1 MKDKILKIFSS
12 SIKIKVTGRNINNF
26 LKRLIN
32 NNINIE
38 KVIPISHKEIDLII
52 NYQDLDKVL
61 KLKTIYNIKIV
72 RYYGKLRIIK
82 RIKKDIFILSS
93 LLISLLLIYTL
104 SNVIFKVEVIHSN
117 KNIIKLVTKELED
130 NGIKKY
136 KFVKN
141 YQEIEKIKNKILEEN
156 KDTLEWLEI
165 IREGTKYTIRVEERI
180 INNKPKDN
188 KIYNIVASKN
198 AVIKNIYAESGEK
211 IRSINTYVKK
221 GDIIISSD
229 ITLPNNE
236 KISKTASGK
245 VQGEVWYNINIEYPY
260 QYHEMK
266 YTGNKKKVL
275 QYFMDDCKEKKIP
288 FVLHG
293 VTHEMEEEF
302 REIFGDIY
310 EIEYDRDISEY
321 IYDREKLATLSG
333 KKLHGKRN
341 HINRFKENHEWSYEP
356 LSDENQLEV
365 LAMLM
370 EWKMQNCD
378 PEDIE
383 KHDEICVSKNCV
395 INYKELGLV
404 GGVLRAEGK
413 IVGFS
418 IGERA
423 SNEDTFIVHIEKA
436 FADIQGA
443 YPMINQQFVIHE
455 MEDFKY
461 VNREDDA
468 GEEGL
473 RKSKLSYRPVFMVDK
488 GVLRLKSEVK
498 N

>member
-12 SIKIKVTGRNINNF
+12 NIKIKVTGRNINNF

-38 KVIPISHKEIDLII
+38 KVIPISNKEIDLII

-61 KLKTIYNIKIV
+61 KLKTIYSIKIV

-260 QYHEMK
+260 QYHEIK

-275 QYFMDDCKEKKIP
+275 VLNLLNKRISFFDFHKYKTFNRNIKYIFNNNINPISLIYEDEYETNIINEVYDYNTAREKATTKAKEKILEKYPNIKDITNIKIINEEDKKNKISLNL
-288 FVLHG
+288 FVTCL
-293 VTHEMEEEF
+293 
-302 REIFGDIY
+302 
-310 EIEYDRDISEY
+310 
-321 IYDREKLATLSG
+321 
-333 KKLHGKRN
+333 
-341 HINRFKENHEWSYEP
+341 
-356 LSDENQLEV
+356 
-365 LAMLM
+365 
-370 EWKMQNCD
+370 
-378 PEDIE
+378 EDITEYQEVDNNKE
-383 KHDEICVSKNCV
+383 K
-395 INYKELGLV
+395 
-404 GGVLRAEGK
+404 
-413 IVGFS
+413 
-418 IGERA
+418 
-423 SNEDTFIVHIEKA
+423 T
-436 FADIQGA
+436 
-443 YPMINQQFVIHE
+443 
-455 MEDFKY
+455 
-461 VNREDDA
+461 
-468 GEEGL
+468 
-473 RKSKLSYRPVFMVDK
+473 
-488 GVLRLKSEVK
+488 
-498 N
+498 

>member
-104 SNVIFKVEVIHSN
+104 SNIIFKVEVIHSN

-260 QYHEMK
+260 QYHEIK

-275 QYFMDDCKEKKIP
+275 VLNLLNKRISFFETNIINEVYDYNTAREKAITKAKEKILEKYPNIKDITNIKIIKEEDKKNKISLNL
-288 FVLHG
+288 FVTCL
-293 VTHEMEEEF
+293 
-302 REIFGDIY
+302 
-310 EIEYDRDISEY
+310 
-321 IYDREKLATLSG
+321 
-333 KKLHGKRN
+333 
-341 HINRFKENHEWSYEP
+341 
-356 LSDENQLEV
+356 
-365 LAMLM
+365 
-370 EWKMQNCD
+370 
-378 PEDIE
+378 EDITE
-383 KHDEICVSKNCV
+383 YQEVN
-395 INYKELGLV
+395 NNKET
-404 GGVLRAEGK
+404 
-413 IVGFS
+413 S
-418 IGERA
+418 
-423 SNEDTFIVHIEKA
+423 
-436 FADIQGA
+436 
-443 YPMINQQFVIHE
+443 
-455 MEDFKY
+455 
-461 VNREDDA
+461 
-468 GEEGL
+468 
-473 RKSKLSYRPVFMVDK
+473 
-488 GVLRLKSEVK
+488 
-498 N
+498 

>member
-117 KNIIKLVTKELED
+117 KNIIKLVTKKLED

-260 QYHEMK
+260 QYHEIK

-275 QYFMDDCKEKKIP
+275 VLNLLNKRISFFDFHKYKTFNRNIKYIFNNNITPISLIYEDEYETNIINEVYDYNTAREKAITKAKEKILEKYPNIKDITNIKIIKEEDKKNKISLNL
-288 FVLHG
+288 FVTCL
-293 VTHEMEEEF
+293 
-302 REIFGDIY
+302 
-310 EIEYDRDISEY
+310 
-321 IYDREKLATLSG
+321 
-333 KKLHGKRN
+333 
-341 HINRFKENHEWSYEP
+341 
-356 LSDENQLEV
+356 
-365 LAMLM
+365 
-370 EWKMQNCD
+370 
-378 PEDIE
+378 EDITE
-383 KHDEICVSKNCV
+383 YQEVN
-395 INYKELGLV
+395 NNKET
-404 GGVLRAEGK
+404 
-413 IVGFS
+413 S
-418 IGERA
+418 
-423 SNEDTFIVHIEKA
+423 
-436 FADIQGA
+436 
-443 YPMINQQFVIHE
+443 
-455 MEDFKY
+455 
-461 VNREDDA
+461 
-468 GEEGL
+468 
-473 RKSKLSYRPVFMVDK
+473 
-488 GVLRLKSEVK
+488 
-498 N
+498 

>member
-1 MKDKILKIFSS
+1 MKDKILKIFFS

-211 IRSINTYVKK
+211 VRSINTYVKK

-260 QYHEMK
+260 QYHEIK

-275 QYFMDDCKEKKIP
+275 
-288 FVLHG
+288 VLNLLNKRISFFDFHKYK
-293 VTHEMEEEF
+293 TF
-302 REIFGDIY
+302 NRNIKYIFNNNITPISLIY
-310 EIEYDRDISEY
+310 EDEYETNIINEV
-321 IYDREKLATLSG
+321 YDYNTAREKAITKAKDKMLEKYPNIKDITNIKIIKEED
-333 KKLHGKRN
+333 KKNKISLN
-341 HINRFKENHEWSYEP
+341 LFVTC
-356 LSDENQLEV
+356 L
-365 LAMLM
+365 
-370 EWKMQNCD
+370 
-378 PEDIE
+378 EDITE
-383 KHDEICVSKNCV
+383 YQEVDN
-395 INYKELGLV
+395 NKET
-404 GGVLRAEGK
+404 
-413 IVGFS
+413 S
-418 IGERA
+418 
-423 SNEDTFIVHIEKA
+423 
-436 FADIQGA
+436 
-443 YPMINQQFVIHE
+443 
-455 MEDFKY
+455 
-461 VNREDDA
+461 
-468 GEEGL
+468 
-473 RKSKLSYRPVFMVDK
+473 
-488 GVLRLKSEVK
+488 
-498 N
+498 

>member
-26 LKRLIN
+26 LKRLIT

-260 QYHEMK
+260 QYHEIK

-275 QYFMDDCKEKKIP
+275 VLNLLNKRISFFDFHKYKTFNRNIKYIFNNNITPISLIYEDEYETNIINEVYDYNTAREKAITKAKEKILEKYPNIKDITNIKIINEEDKKNKISLNL
-288 FVLHG
+288 FVTCL
-293 VTHEMEEEF
+293 E
-302 REIFGDIY
+302 DIT
-310 EIEYDRDISEY
+310 EYQEVD
-321 IYDREKLATLSG
+321 
-333 KKLHGKRN
+333 N
-341 HINRFKENHEWSYEP
+341 NKEN
-356 LSDENQLEV
+356 
-365 LAMLM
+365 
-370 EWKMQNCD
+370 
-378 PEDIE
+378 
-383 KHDEICVSKNCV
+383 
-395 INYKELGLV
+395 
-404 GGVLRAEGK
+404 
-413 IVGFS
+413 
-418 IGERA
+418 
-423 SNEDTFIVHIEKA
+423 T
-436 FADIQGA
+436 
-443 YPMINQQFVIHE
+443 
-455 MEDFKY
+455 
-461 VNREDDA
+461 
-468 GEEGL
+468 
-473 RKSKLSYRPVFMVDK
+473 
-488 GVLRLKSEVK
+488 
-498 N
+498 

>member
-236 KISKTASGK
+236 KKSKTASGK

-260 QYHEMK
+260 QYHEIK

-275 QYFMDDCKEKKIP
+275 VLNLLNKRISFFDFHKYKTFNRNIKYIFNNNITPISLIYEDEYETNIINEVYDYNTAREKAITKAKEKILEKYPNIKDITNIKIINEEDKKNKISLNL
-288 FVLHG
+288 FVTCL
-293 VTHEMEEEF
+293 E
-302 REIFGDIY
+302 DIT
-310 EIEYDRDISEY
+310 EYQEVD
-321 IYDREKLATLSG
+321 
-333 KKLHGKRN
+333 N
-341 HINRFKENHEWSYEP
+341 NKEN
-356 LSDENQLEV
+356 
-365 LAMLM
+365 
-370 EWKMQNCD
+370 
-378 PEDIE
+378 
-383 KHDEICVSKNCV
+383 
-395 INYKELGLV
+395 
-404 GGVLRAEGK
+404 
-413 IVGFS
+413 
-418 IGERA
+418 
-423 SNEDTFIVHIEKA
+423 T
-436 FADIQGA
+436 
-443 YPMINQQFVIHE
+443 
-455 MEDFKY
+455 
-461 VNREDDA
+461 
-468 GEEGL
+468 
-473 RKSKLSYRPVFMVDK
+473 
-488 GVLRLKSEVK
+488 
-498 N
+498 

>member
-130 NGIKKY
+130 NSIKKY

-260 QYHEMK
+260 QYHEIK

-275 QYFMDDCKEKKIP
+275 VLNLLNKRISFFDFHKYKTFNRNIKYIFNNNITPISLIYEDEYETNIINEVYDYNTAREKAITKAKEKILEKYPNIKDITDIKIIKEEDKKNKISLNL
-288 FVLHG
+288 FVTCL
-293 VTHEMEEEF
+293 
-302 REIFGDIY
+302 
-310 EIEYDRDISEY
+310 
-321 IYDREKLATLSG
+321 
-333 KKLHGKRN
+333 
-341 HINRFKENHEWSYEP
+341 
-356 LSDENQLEV
+356 
-365 LAMLM
+365 
-370 EWKMQNCD
+370 
-378 PEDIE
+378 EDITE
-383 KHDEICVSKNCV
+383 YQEIDN
-395 INYKELGLV
+395 NKET
-404 GGVLRAEGK
+404 
-413 IVGFS
+413 S
-418 IGERA
+418 
-423 SNEDTFIVHIEKA
+423 
-436 FADIQGA
+436 
-443 YPMINQQFVIHE
+443 
-455 MEDFKY
+455 
-461 VNREDDA
+461 
-468 GEEGL
+468 
-473 RKSKLSYRPVFMVDK
+473 
-488 GVLRLKSEVK
+488 
-498 N
+498 

>member
-52 NYQDLDKVL
+52 NYQDLDKV
-61 KLKTIYNIKIV
+61 LKTIYNIKIV

-260 QYHEMK
+260 QYHEIK

-275 QYFMDDCKEKKIP
+275 VLNLLNKRISFFDFHKYKTFNRNIKYIFNNNITPISLIYEDEYETNIINEVYDYNTAREKATTKAKEKILEKYPNIKDITNIKIIKEEDKKNKISLNL
-288 FVLHG
+288 FVTCL
-293 VTHEMEEEF
+293 
-302 REIFGDIY
+302 
-310 EIEYDRDISEY
+310 
-321 IYDREKLATLSG
+321 
-333 KKLHGKRN
+333 
-341 HINRFKENHEWSYEP
+341 
-356 LSDENQLEV
+356 
-365 LAMLM
+365 
-370 EWKMQNCD
+370 
-378 PEDIE
+378 EDITE
-383 KHDEICVSKNCV
+383 YQEVDN
-395 INYKELGLV
+395 NKET
-404 GGVLRAEGK
+404 
-413 IVGFS
+413 S
-418 IGERA
+418 
-423 SNEDTFIVHIEKA
+423 
-436 FADIQGA
+436 
-443 YPMINQQFVIHE
+443 
-455 MEDFKY
+455 
-461 VNREDDA
+461 
-468 GEEGL
+468 
-473 RKSKLSYRPVFMVDK
+473 
-488 GVLRLKSEVK
+488 
-498 N
+498 

>member
-61 KLKTIYNIKIV
+61 KLKTIYNIKII

-104 SNVIFKVEVIHSN
+104 SNIIFKIEVIHSN
-117 KNIIKLVTKELED
+117 NNIIKLVTKELED

-260 QYHEMK
+260 QYHEIK

-275 QYFMDDCKEKKIP
+275 
-288 FVLHG
+288 VLNLLNKRISFFDFHKYK
-293 VTHEMEEEF
+293 TF
-302 REIFGDIY
+302 NRNIKYIFNNNITPISLIY
-310 EIEYDRDISEY
+310 EDEYETNIINEV
-321 IYDREKLATLSG
+321 YDYNTAREKAITKAKDKILEKYPNIKDITNIKIIKEED
-333 KKLHGKRN
+333 KKNKISLN
-341 HINRFKENHEWSYEP
+341 LFVTC
-356 LSDENQLEV
+356 L
-365 LAMLM
+365 
-370 EWKMQNCD
+370 
-378 PEDIE
+378 EDITE
-383 KHDEICVSKNCV
+383 YQEIDN
-395 INYKELGLV
+395 NKET
-404 GGVLRAEGK
+404 
-413 IVGFS
+413 S
-418 IGERA
+418 
-423 SNEDTFIVHIEKA
+423 
-436 FADIQGA
+436 
-443 YPMINQQFVIHE
+443 
-455 MEDFKY
+455 
-461 VNREDDA
+461 
-468 GEEGL
+468 
-473 RKSKLSYRPVFMVDK
+473 
-488 GVLRLKSEVK
+488 
-498 N
+498 

>member
-61 KLKTIYNIKIV
+61 KLKTIYNIKII

-104 SNVIFKVEVIHSN
+104 SNIIFKIEVIHSN
-117 KNIIKLVTKELED
+117 NNIIKLVTKELED

-260 QYHEMK
+260 QYHEIK

-275 QYFMDDCKEKKIP
+275 VLNLLNKRISFFDFHKYKTFNRNIKYIFNNNITPISLIYEDEYETNIINEVYDYNTAREKATTKAKEKILEKYPNIKDITNIKIINEEDKKNKISLNL
-288 FVLHG
+288 FVTCL
-293 VTHEMEEEF
+293 
-302 REIFGDIY
+302 
-310 EIEYDRDISEY
+310 
-321 IYDREKLATLSG
+321 
-333 KKLHGKRN
+333 
-341 HINRFKENHEWSYEP
+341 
-356 LSDENQLEV
+356 
-365 LAMLM
+365 
-370 EWKMQNCD
+370 
-378 PEDIE
+378 EDITE
-383 KHDEICVSKNCV
+383 YQEVDN
-395 INYKELGLV
+395 NKET
-404 GGVLRAEGK
+404 
-413 IVGFS
+413 S
-418 IGERA
+418 
-423 SNEDTFIVHIEKA
+423 
-436 FADIQGA
+436 
-443 YPMINQQFVIHE
+443 
-455 MEDFKY
+455 
-461 VNREDDA
+461 
-468 GEEGL
+468 
-473 RKSKLSYRPVFMVDK
+473 
-488 GVLRLKSEVK
+488 
-498 N
+498 

>member
-61 KLKTIYNIKIV
+61 KLKTIYNIKII

-104 SNVIFKVEVIHSN
+104 SNIIFKIEVIHSN
-117 KNIIKLVTKELED
+117 NNIIKLVTKELED

-260 QYHEMK
+260 QYHEIK

-275 QYFMDDCKEKKIP
+275 VLNLLNKRISFFDFHKYKTFNRNIKYIFNNNITPISLIYEDEYETNIINEVYDYNTAREKAITKAKEKILEKYPNIKDITNIKIIKEEDKKNKISLNL
-288 FVLHG
+288 FVTCL
-293 VTHEMEEEF
+293 
-302 REIFGDIY
+302 
-310 EIEYDRDISEY
+310 
-321 IYDREKLATLSG
+321 
-333 KKLHGKRN
+333 
-341 HINRFKENHEWSYEP
+341 
-356 LSDENQLEV
+356 
-365 LAMLM
+365 
-370 EWKMQNCD
+370 
-378 PEDIE
+378 EDITE
-383 KHDEICVSKNCV
+383 YQEIDN
-395 INYKELGLV
+395 NKET
-404 GGVLRAEGK
+404 
-413 IVGFS
+413 S
-418 IGERA
+418 
-423 SNEDTFIVHIEKA
+423 
-436 FADIQGA
+436 
-443 YPMINQQFVIHE
+443 
-455 MEDFKY
+455 
-461 VNREDDA
+461 
-468 GEEGL
+468 
-473 RKSKLSYRPVFMVDK
+473 
-488 GVLRLKSEVK
+488 
-498 N
+498 

>member
-38 KVIPISHKEIDLII
+38 KVIPISYKEIDLII

-260 QYHEMK
+260 QYHEIK

-275 QYFMDDCKEKKIP
+275 VLNLLNKRISFFDFHKYKTFNRNIKYIFNNNITPISLIYEDEYETNIINEVYDYNTAREKATTKAKEKILEKYPNIKDITNIKIINEEDKKNKISLNL
-288 FVLHG
+288 FVTCL
-293 VTHEMEEEF
+293 
-302 REIFGDIY
+302 
-310 EIEYDRDISEY
+310 
-321 IYDREKLATLSG
+321 
-333 KKLHGKRN
+333 
-341 HINRFKENHEWSYEP
+341 
-356 LSDENQLEV
+356 
-365 LAMLM
+365 
-370 EWKMQNCD
+370 
-378 PEDIE
+378 EDITEYQEVDNNKE
-383 KHDEICVSKNCV
+383 K
-395 INYKELGLV
+395 
-404 GGVLRAEGK
+404 
-413 IVGFS
+413 
-418 IGERA
+418 
-423 SNEDTFIVHIEKA
+423 T
-436 FADIQGA
+436 
-443 YPMINQQFVIHE
+443 
-455 MEDFKY
+455 
-461 VNREDDA
+461 
-468 GEEGL
+468 
-473 RKSKLSYRPVFMVDK
+473 
-488 GVLRLKSEVK
+488 
-498 N
+498 

>member
-104 SNVIFKVEVIHSN
+104 SNIIFKVEVIHSN

-141 YQEIEKIKNKILEEN
+141 YQEIEKIKKKILEEN

-260 QYHEMK
+260 QYHEIK

-275 QYFMDDCKEKKIP
+275 
-288 FVLHG
+288 VLNLLNKRISFFDFHKYK
-293 VTHEMEEEF
+293 TF
-302 REIFGDIY
+302 NRNIKYIFNNNITPISLIY
-310 EIEYDRDISEY
+310 EDEYETNIINEV
-321 IYDREKLATLSG
+321 YDYNTAREKAITKAKDKILEKYPNIKDITNIKIIKEED
-333 KKLHGKRN
+333 KKNKISLN
-341 HINRFKENHEWSYEP
+341 LFVTC
-356 LSDENQLEV
+356 L
-365 LAMLM
+365 
-370 EWKMQNCD
+370 
-378 PEDIE
+378 EDITE
-383 KHDEICVSKNCV
+383 YQEVN
-395 INYKELGLV
+395 N
-404 GGVLRAEGK
+404 
-413 IVGFS
+413 
-418 IGERA
+418 
-423 SNEDTFIVHIEKA
+423 NIET
-436 FADIQGA
+436 
-443 YPMINQQFVIHE
+443 P
-455 MEDFKY
+455 
-461 VNREDDA
+461 
-468 GEEGL
+468 
-473 RKSKLSYRPVFMVDK
+473 
-488 GVLRLKSEVK
+488 
-498 N
+498 

>member
-104 SNVIFKVEVIHSN
+104 SNIIFKIEVIHSN
-117 KNIIKLVTKELED
+117 NNIIKLVTKELED

-275 QYFMDDCKEKKIP
+275 VLNLLNKRISFFDFHKYKTFNRNIKYIFNNNITPISLIYEDEYETNIINEVYDYNTAREKAITKAKEKILEKYPNIKDITNIKIIKEEDKKNKISLNL
-288 FVLHG
+288 FVTCL
-293 VTHEMEEEF
+293 
-302 REIFGDIY
+302 
-310 EIEYDRDISEY
+310 
-321 IYDREKLATLSG
+321 
-333 KKLHGKRN
+333 
-341 HINRFKENHEWSYEP
+341 
-356 LSDENQLEV
+356 
-365 LAMLM
+365 
-370 EWKMQNCD
+370 
-378 PEDIE
+378 EDITE
-383 KHDEICVSKNCV
+383 YQEVN
-395 INYKELGLV
+395 NNKET
-404 GGVLRAEGK
+404 
-413 IVGFS
+413 S
-418 IGERA
+418 
-423 SNEDTFIVHIEKA
+423 
-436 FADIQGA
+436 
-443 YPMINQQFVIHE
+443 
-455 MEDFKY
+455 
-461 VNREDDA
+461 
-468 GEEGL
+468 
-473 RKSKLSYRPVFMVDK
+473 
-488 GVLRLKSEVK
+488 
-498 N
+498 

>member
-104 SNVIFKVEVIHSN
+104 SNIIFKIEVIHSN
-117 KNIIKLVTKELED
+117 NNIIKLVTKELED

-141 YQEIEKIKNKILEEN
+141 YQEIEKIKKKILEEN

-211 IRSINTYVKK
+211 VRSINTYVKK

-236 KISKTASGK
+236 KIPKTASGK

-260 QYHEMK
+260 QYHEIK

-275 QYFMDDCKEKKIP
+275 
-288 FVLHG
+288 VLNLLNTRISFFDFHKYK
-293 VTHEMEEEF
+293 TF
-302 REIFGDIY
+302 NRNIKYIFNNNITPISLIY
-310 EIEYDRDISEY
+310 EDEYETNIINEV
-321 IYDREKLATLSG
+321 YDYNTAREKAITKAKDKMLEKYPNIKDITNIKIIKEED
-333 KKLHGKRN
+333 KKNKISLN
-341 HINRFKENHEWSYEP
+341 LFVTC
-356 LSDENQLEV
+356 L
-365 LAMLM
+365 
-370 EWKMQNCD
+370 
-378 PEDIE
+378 EDITE
-383 KHDEICVSKNCV
+383 YQEVDN
-395 INYKELGLV
+395 NKET
-404 GGVLRAEGK
+404 
-413 IVGFS
+413 S
-418 IGERA
+418 
-423 SNEDTFIVHIEKA
+423 
-436 FADIQGA
+436 
-443 YPMINQQFVIHE
+443 
-455 MEDFKY
+455 
-461 VNREDDA
+461 
-468 GEEGL
+468 
-473 RKSKLSYRPVFMVDK
+473 
-488 GVLRLKSEVK
+488 
-498 N
+498 

>member
-260 QYHEMK
+260 QYHEIK

-275 QYFMDDCKEKKIP
+275 VLNLLNKRISFFDFHKYKTFNRNIKYIFNNNITPISLIYEDEYETNIINEVYDYNTAREKAITKAKEKILEKYPNIKDITNIKIINEEDKKNKISLNL
-288 FVLHG
+288 FVTCL
-293 VTHEMEEEF
+293 
-302 REIFGDIY
+302 
-310 EIEYDRDISEY
+310 
-321 IYDREKLATLSG
+321 
-333 KKLHGKRN
+333 
-341 HINRFKENHEWSYEP
+341 
-356 LSDENQLEV
+356 
-365 LAMLM
+365 
-370 EWKMQNCD
+370 
-378 PEDIE
+378 EDITEYQEVDNNKE
-383 KHDEICVSKNCV
+383 K
-395 INYKELGLV
+395 
-404 GGVLRAEGK
+404 
-413 IVGFS
+413 
-418 IGERA
+418 
-423 SNEDTFIVHIEKA
+423 T
-436 FADIQGA
+436 
-443 YPMINQQFVIHE
+443 
-455 MEDFKY
+455 
-461 VNREDDA
+461 
-468 GEEGL
+468 
-473 RKSKLSYRPVFMVDK
+473 
-488 GVLRLKSEVK
+488 
-498 N
+498 

>member
-104 SNVIFKVEVIHSN
+104 SNIIFKIEVIHSN
-117 KNIIKLVTKELED
+117 NNIIKLVTKELED

-260 QYHEMK
+260 QYHEIK

-275 QYFMDDCKEKKIP
+275 VLNLLNKRISFFDFHKYKTFNRNIKYIFNNNITPISLIYEDEYETNIINEVYDYNTAREKAITKAKEKILEKYPNIKDITNIKIIKEEDKKNKIS
-288 FVLHG
+288 LNLL
-293 VTHEMEEEF
+293 VTC
-302 REIFGDIY
+302 
-310 EIEYDRDISEY
+310 
-321 IYDREKLATLSG
+321 L
-333 KKLHGKRN
+333 
-341 HINRFKENHEWSYEP
+341 
-356 LSDENQLEV
+356 
-365 LAMLM
+365 
-370 EWKMQNCD
+370 
-378 PEDIE
+378 EDITE
-383 KHDEICVSKNCV
+383 YQEVDN
-395 INYKELGLV
+395 NKET
-404 GGVLRAEGK
+404 
-413 IVGFS
+413 S
-418 IGERA
+418 
-423 SNEDTFIVHIEKA
+423 
-436 FADIQGA
+436 
-443 YPMINQQFVIHE
+443 
-455 MEDFKY
+455 
-461 VNREDDA
+461 
-468 GEEGL
+468 
-473 RKSKLSYRPVFMVDK
+473 
-488 GVLRLKSEVK
+488 
-498 N
+498 

>member
-104 SNVIFKVEVIHSN
+104 SNIIFKVEVIHSN

-275 QYFMDDCKEKKIP
+275 VLNLLNKRISFFDFHKYKTFNRNIKYIFNNNITPISLIYEDEYETNIINEVYDYNTAREKAITKAKEKILEKYPNIKDITNIKIIKEEDKKNKISLNL
-288 FVLHG
+288 FVTCL
-293 VTHEMEEEF
+293 
-302 REIFGDIY
+302 
-310 EIEYDRDISEY
+310 
-321 IYDREKLATLSG
+321 
-333 KKLHGKRN
+333 
-341 HINRFKENHEWSYEP
+341 
-356 LSDENQLEV
+356 
-365 LAMLM
+365 
-370 EWKMQNCD
+370 
-378 PEDIE
+378 EDITE
-383 KHDEICVSKNCV
+383 YQEVDN
-395 INYKELGLV
+395 NKET
-404 GGVLRAEGK
+404 
-413 IVGFS
+413 S
-418 IGERA
+418 
-423 SNEDTFIVHIEKA
+423 
-436 FADIQGA
+436 
-443 YPMINQQFVIHE
+443 
-455 MEDFKY
+455 
-461 VNREDDA
+461 
-468 GEEGL
+468 
-473 RKSKLSYRPVFMVDK
+473 
-488 GVLRLKSEVK
+488 
-498 N
+498 

>member
-136 KFVKN
+136 KFAKS
-141 YQEIEKIKNKILEEN
+141 YQDVEKIKKKILEDN

-165 IREGTKYTIRVEERI
+165 IREGTKYTVRVEERI

-211 IRSINTYVKK
+211 VRSTNTYVKK
-221 GDIIISSD
+221 GDIVISSD

-245 VQGEVWYNINIEYPY
+245 VSGEVWYSINIEYPY
-260 QYHEMK
+260 QYHEEK

-275 QYFMDDCKEKKIP
+275 VLNLLNKRISFFDFHKYKTFNRNIKYIFNNNVTPISLTYEDEYETNIINEVYDFDTAKEKGIAKAK
-288 FVLHG
+288 
-293 VTHEMEEEF
+293 
-302 REIFGDIY
+302 
-310 EIEYDRDISEY
+310 
-321 IYDREKLATLSG
+321 EKLLEKYPNIEEVSDV
-333 KKLHGKRN
+333 KI
-341 HINRFKENHEWSYEP
+341 INEEDKETKISLN
-356 LSDENQLEV
+356 LFVTCL
-365 LAMLM
+365 
-370 EWKMQNCD
+370 
-378 PEDIE
+378 EDITE
-383 KHDEICVSKNCV
+383 YQE
-395 INYKELGLV
+395 
-404 GGVLRAEGK
+404 
-413 IVGFS
+413 
-418 IGERA
+418 
-423 SNEDTFIVHIEKA
+423 
-436 FADIQGA
+436 
-443 YPMINQQFVIHE
+443 
-455 MEDFKY
+455 
-461 VNREDDA
+461 
-468 GEEGL
+468 
-473 RKSKLSYRPVFMVDK
+473 VD
-488 GVLRLKSEVK
+488 
-498 N
+498 NNI

>member
-12 SIKIKVTGRNINNF
+12 STKIKVTGRNINNF

-61 KLKTIYNIKIV
+61 KLKTIYNIKII

-104 SNVIFKVEVIHSN
+104 SNIIFKVEVIHSN

-260 QYHEMK
+260 QYHEIK

-275 QYFMDDCKEKKIP
+275 
-288 FVLHG
+288 VLNLLNKRISFFDFHKYK
-293 VTHEMEEEF
+293 TF
-302 REIFGDIY
+302 NRNIKYIFNNNITPISLIY
-310 EIEYDRDISEY
+310 EDEYETNIINEV
-321 IYDREKLATLSG
+321 YDYNTAREKAITKAKDKILEKYPNIKDITNIKIIKEED
-333 KKLHGKRN
+333 KKNKISLN
-341 HINRFKENHEWSYEP
+341 LFVTC
-356 LSDENQLEV
+356 L
-365 LAMLM
+365 
-370 EWKMQNCD
+370 
-378 PEDIE
+378 EDITE
-383 KHDEICVSKNCV
+383 YQEVDN
-395 INYKELGLV
+395 NKET
-404 GGVLRAEGK
+404 
-413 IVGFS
+413 S
-418 IGERA
+418 
-423 SNEDTFIVHIEKA
+423 
-436 FADIQGA
+436 
-443 YPMINQQFVIHE
+443 
-455 MEDFKY
+455 
-461 VNREDDA
+461 
-468 GEEGL
+468 
-473 RKSKLSYRPVFMVDK
+473 
-488 GVLRLKSEVK
+488 
-498 N
+498 

>member
-38 KVIPISHKEIDLII
+38 KVMPISHKEIDLII

-93 LLISLLLIYTL
+93 LLISLLLIHTL

-260 QYHEMK
+260 QYHEIK

-275 QYFMDDCKEKKIP
+275 VLNLLNKRISLFDFHKYKTFNRNIKYIFNNNITPISLIYEDEYETNIINEVYDYNTAREKAITKAKEKILEKYPNIKDITNIKIIKEEDKKNKISLNL
-288 FVLHG
+288 FVTCL
-293 VTHEMEEEF
+293 E
-302 REIFGDIY
+302 DIT
-310 EIEYDRDISEY
+310 EYQEVD
-321 IYDREKLATLSG
+321 
-333 KKLHGKRN
+333 N
-341 HINRFKENHEWSYEP
+341 NKEN
-356 LSDENQLEV
+356 
-365 LAMLM
+365 
-370 EWKMQNCD
+370 
-378 PEDIE
+378 
-383 KHDEICVSKNCV
+383 
-395 INYKELGLV
+395 
-404 GGVLRAEGK
+404 
-413 IVGFS
+413 
-418 IGERA
+418 
-423 SNEDTFIVHIEKA
+423 T
-436 FADIQGA
+436 
-443 YPMINQQFVIHE
+443 
-455 MEDFKY
+455 
-461 VNREDDA
+461 
-468 GEEGL
+468 
-473 RKSKLSYRPVFMVDK
+473 
-488 GVLRLKSEVK
+488 
-498 N
+498 

>member
-141 YQEIEKIKNKILEEN
+141 YQEIEQIKNKILEEN

-260 QYHEMK
+260 QYHEIK

-275 QYFMDDCKEKKIP
+275 VLNLLNKRISFFDFHKYKTFNRNIKYIFNNNITPISLIYEDEYETNIINEVYDYNTAREKAIAKAKEKLLEKYPNIEEVTDIKIITEEDKETKISLNL
-288 FVLHG
+288 FVTCL
-293 VTHEMEEEF
+293 
-302 REIFGDIY
+302 
-310 EIEYDRDISEY
+310 
-321 IYDREKLATLSG
+321 
-333 KKLHGKRN
+333 
-341 HINRFKENHEWSYEP
+341 
-356 LSDENQLEV
+356 
-365 LAMLM
+365 
-370 EWKMQNCD
+370 
-378 PEDIE
+378 EDITE
-383 KHDEICVSKNCV
+383 YQEVN
-395 INYKELGLV
+395 N
-404 GGVLRAEGK
+404 
-413 IVGFS
+413 
-418 IGERA
+418 
-423 SNEDTFIVHIEKA
+423 NIET
-436 FADIQGA
+436 
-443 YPMINQQFVIHE
+443 P
-455 MEDFKY
+455 
-461 VNREDDA
+461 
-468 GEEGL
+468 
-473 RKSKLSYRPVFMVDK
+473 
-488 GVLRLKSEVK
+488 
-498 N
+498 

>member
-236 KISKTASGK
+236 KISKTANGK

-260 QYHEMK
+260 QYHEIK

-275 QYFMDDCKEKKIP
+275 VLNLLNKRISFFDFHKYKTFNRNIKYIFNNNITPISLIYEDEYETNIINEVYDYNTAREKATTKAKEKILEKYPNIKDITNIKIINEEDKKNKISLNL
-288 FVLHG
+288 FVTCLEDI
-293 VTHEMEEEF
+293 TEYQ
-302 REIFGDIY
+302 EID
-310 EIEYDRDISEY
+310 
-321 IYDREKLATLSG
+321 
-333 KKLHGKRN
+333 N
-341 HINRFKENHEWSYEP
+341 NKENS
-356 LSDENQLEV
+356 LN
-365 LAMLM
+365 
-370 EWKMQNCD
+370 
-378 PEDIE
+378 
-383 KHDEICVSKNCV
+383 
-395 INYKELGLV
+395 
-404 GGVLRAEGK
+404 
-413 IVGFS
+413 
-418 IGERA
+418 
-423 SNEDTFIVHIEKA
+423 
-436 FADIQGA
+436 
-443 YPMINQQFVIHE
+443 
-455 MEDFKY
+455 
-461 VNREDDA
+461 
-468 GEEGL
+468 
-473 RKSKLSYRPVFMVDK
+473 
-488 GVLRLKSEVK
+488 
-498 N
+498 

>member
-141 YQEIEKIKNKILEEN
+141 YQEIEKIKKKILEEN

-211 IRSINTYVKK
+211 VRSINTYVKK

-236 KISKTASGK
+236 KIPKTASGK

-260 QYHEMK
+260 QYHEIK

-275 QYFMDDCKEKKIP
+275 
-288 FVLHG
+288 VLNLLNKRISFFDFHKYK
-293 VTHEMEEEF
+293 TF
-302 REIFGDIY
+302 NRNIKYIFNNNITPISLIY
-310 EIEYDRDISEY
+310 EDEYETNIINEV
-321 IYDREKLATLSG
+321 YDYNTAREKAITKAKDKMLEKYPNIKDITNIKIIKEED
-333 KKLHGKRN
+333 KKNKISLN
-341 HINRFKENHEWSYEP
+341 LFVTC
-356 LSDENQLEV
+356 L
-365 LAMLM
+365 
-370 EWKMQNCD
+370 
-378 PEDIE
+378 EDITE
-383 KHDEICVSKNCV
+383 YQEVDN
-395 INYKELGLV
+395 NKET
-404 GGVLRAEGK
+404 
-413 IVGFS
+413 S
-418 IGERA
+418 
-423 SNEDTFIVHIEKA
+423 
-436 FADIQGA
+436 
-443 YPMINQQFVIHE
+443 
-455 MEDFKY
+455 
-461 VNREDDA
+461 
-468 GEEGL
+468 
-473 RKSKLSYRPVFMVDK
+473 
-488 GVLRLKSEVK
+488 
-498 N
+498 

>member
-104 SNVIFKVEVIHSN
+104 SNIIFKIEVIHSN
-117 KNIIKLVTKELED
+117 NNIIKLVTKELED

-260 QYHEMK
+260 QYHEIK

-275 QYFMDDCKEKKIP
+275 VLNLLNKRISFFDFHKYKTFNRNIKYIFNNNITPISLIYEDEYETNIINEVYDYNTAREKAITKAKEKILEKYPNIKDITDIKIIKEEDKKNKISLNL
-288 FVLHG
+288 FVTCL
-293 VTHEMEEEF
+293 E
-302 REIFGDIY
+302 DIT
-310 EIEYDRDISEY
+310 EYQEVD
-321 IYDREKLATLSG
+321 
-333 KKLHGKRN
+333 N
-341 HINRFKENHEWSYEP
+341 NKEN
-356 LSDENQLEV
+356 
-365 LAMLM
+365 
-370 EWKMQNCD
+370 
-378 PEDIE
+378 
-383 KHDEICVSKNCV
+383 
-395 INYKELGLV
+395 
-404 GGVLRAEGK
+404 
-413 IVGFS
+413 
-418 IGERA
+418 
-423 SNEDTFIVHIEKA
+423 T
-436 FADIQGA
+436 
-443 YPMINQQFVIHE
+443 
-455 MEDFKY
+455 
-461 VNREDDA
+461 
-468 GEEGL
+468 
-473 RKSKLSYRPVFMVDK
+473 
-488 GVLRLKSEVK
+488 
-498 N
+498 

>member
-61 KLKTIYNIKIV
+61 KLKTIYNIKII

-104 SNVIFKVEVIHSN
+104 SNIIFKVEVIHSN

-260 QYHEMK
+260 QYHEIK

-275 QYFMDDCKEKKIP
+275 VLNLLNKRISFFDFHKYKTFNRNIKYIFNNNITPISLIYEDEYETNIINEVYDYNTAREKAITKAKEKILEKYPNIKDITDIKIIKEEDKKNKISLNL
-288 FVLHG
+288 FVTCL
-293 VTHEMEEEF
+293 
-302 REIFGDIY
+302 
-310 EIEYDRDISEY
+310 
-321 IYDREKLATLSG
+321 
-333 KKLHGKRN
+333 
-341 HINRFKENHEWSYEP
+341 
-356 LSDENQLEV
+356 
-365 LAMLM
+365 
-370 EWKMQNCD
+370 
-378 PEDIE
+378 EDITE
-383 KHDEICVSKNCV
+383 YQEVN
-395 INYKELGLV
+395 NNKET
-404 GGVLRAEGK
+404 
-413 IVGFS
+413 S
-418 IGERA
+418 
-423 SNEDTFIVHIEKA
+423 
-436 FADIQGA
+436 
-443 YPMINQQFVIHE
+443 
-455 MEDFKY
+455 
-461 VNREDDA
+461 
-468 GEEGL
+468 
-473 RKSKLSYRPVFMVDK
+473 
-488 GVLRLKSEVK
+488 
-498 N
+498 

>member
-260 QYHEMK
+260 QYHEIK

-275 QYFMDDCKEKKIP
+275 
-288 FVLHG
+288 VLNLLNKRISFFDFHKYK
-293 VTHEMEEEF
+293 TF
-302 REIFGDIY
+302 NRNIKYIFNNNITPISLIY
-310 EIEYDRDISEY
+310 EDEYETNIINEV
-321 IYDREKLATLSG
+321 YDYNTAREKAITKAKDKILEKYPNIKDITDIKIIKEED
-333 KKLHGKRN
+333 KKNKISLN
-341 HINRFKENHEWSYEP
+341 LFVTC
-356 LSDENQLEV
+356 L
-365 LAMLM
+365 
-370 EWKMQNCD
+370 
-378 PEDIE
+378 EDITE
-383 KHDEICVSKNCV
+383 YQEVDN
-395 INYKELGLV
+395 NKET
-404 GGVLRAEGK
+404 
-413 IVGFS
+413 S
-418 IGERA
+418 
-423 SNEDTFIVHIEKA
+423 
-436 FADIQGA
+436 
-443 YPMINQQFVIHE
+443 
-455 MEDFKY
+455 
-461 VNREDDA
+461 
-468 GEEGL
+468 
-473 RKSKLSYRPVFMVDK
+473 
-488 GVLRLKSEVK
+488 
-498 N
+498 

>member
-141 YQEIEKIKNKILEEN
+141 YQEIEKIKKKILEKN

-260 QYHEMK
+260 QYHEIK

-275 QYFMDDCKEKKIP
+275 VLNLLNKRISFFDFHKYKTFNRNIKYIFNNNITPISLIYEDEYETNIINEVYDYNTAREKAITKAKEKILEKYPNIKDITNIKIITEEDKKNKISLNL
-288 FVLHG
+288 FVTCL
-293 VTHEMEEEF
+293 
-302 REIFGDIY
+302 
-310 EIEYDRDISEY
+310 
-321 IYDREKLATLSG
+321 
-333 KKLHGKRN
+333 
-341 HINRFKENHEWSYEP
+341 
-356 LSDENQLEV
+356 
-365 LAMLM
+365 
-370 EWKMQNCD
+370 
-378 PEDIE
+378 EDITE
-383 KHDEICVSKNCV
+383 YQEVN
-395 INYKELGLV
+395 N
-404 GGVLRAEGK
+404 
-413 IVGFS
+413 
-418 IGERA
+418 
-423 SNEDTFIVHIEKA
+423 NIET
-436 FADIQGA
+436 
-443 YPMINQQFVIHE
+443 P
-455 MEDFKY
+455 
-461 VNREDDA
+461 
-468 GEEGL
+468 
-473 RKSKLSYRPVFMVDK
+473 
-488 GVLRLKSEVK
+488 
-498 N
+498 

>member
-82 RIKKDIFILSS
+82 RVKKDIFILSS

-104 SNVIFKVEVIHSN
+104 SNIIFKVEVIHSN

-141 YQEIEKIKNKILEEN
+141 YQEIEKIKNKILEDN

-211 IRSINTYVKK
+211 VRSINTYVKK
-221 GDIIISSD
+221 GNIIISSD

-245 VQGEVWYNINIEYPY
+245 VQGEVWYSINIEYPY
-260 QYHEMK
+260 QYHEVK

-275 QYFMDDCKEKKIP
+275 VLNLLNKRISFFDFHKYKTFNRNIKYIFNNNITPISLIYEDEYETNIINEVYDYNTAREKAITKAKEKILEKYPNIKDITNIKIIKEEDKKNKISLNL
-288 FVLHG
+288 FVTCL
-293 VTHEMEEEF
+293 
-302 REIFGDIY
+302 
-310 EIEYDRDISEY
+310 
-321 IYDREKLATLSG
+321 
-333 KKLHGKRN
+333 
-341 HINRFKENHEWSYEP
+341 
-356 LSDENQLEV
+356 
-365 LAMLM
+365 
-370 EWKMQNCD
+370 
-378 PEDIE
+378 EDITE
-383 KHDEICVSKNCV
+383 YQEVND
-395 INYKELGLV
+395 
-404 GGVLRAEGK
+404 
-413 IVGFS
+413 
-418 IGERA
+418 
-423 SNEDTFIVHIEKA
+423 DIET
-436 FADIQGA
+436 
-443 YPMINQQFVIHE
+443 P
-455 MEDFKY
+455 
-461 VNREDDA
+461 
-468 GEEGL
+468 
-473 RKSKLSYRPVFMVDK
+473 
-488 GVLRLKSEVK
+488 
-498 N
+498 

>member
-141 YQEIEKIKNKILEEN
+141 YQEIEKIKKKILEEN

-260 QYHEMK
+260 QYHEIK

-275 QYFMDDCKEKKIP
+275 VLNLLNKRISFFDFHKYKTFNRNIKYIFNNNITPISLIYEDEYETNIINEVYDYNTAKEKAITKAKEKILEKYP
-288 FVLHG
+288 NIKDITNIKIINEEDKKNKISLNLFVTCL
-293 VTHEMEEEF
+293 E
-302 REIFGDIY
+302 DITKY
-310 EIEYDRDISEY
+310 QEVD
-321 IYDREKLATLSG
+321 
-333 KKLHGKRN
+333 N
-341 HINRFKENHEWSYEP
+341 NKEN
-356 LSDENQLEV
+356 
-365 LAMLM
+365 
-370 EWKMQNCD
+370 
-378 PEDIE
+378 
-383 KHDEICVSKNCV
+383 
-395 INYKELGLV
+395 
-404 GGVLRAEGK
+404 
-413 IVGFS
+413 
-418 IGERA
+418 
-423 SNEDTFIVHIEKA
+423 T
-436 FADIQGA
+436 
-443 YPMINQQFVIHE
+443 
-455 MEDFKY
+455 
-461 VNREDDA
+461 
-468 GEEGL
+468 
-473 RKSKLSYRPVFMVDK
+473 
-488 GVLRLKSEVK
+488 
-498 N
+498 

>member
-104 SNVIFKVEVIHSN
+104 SNIIFKIEVIHSN
-117 KNIIKLVTKELED
+117 NNIIKLVTKELED

-141 YQEIEKIKNKILEEN
+141 YQEIEKIKKKILEEN

-211 IRSINTYVKK
+211 VRSINTYVKK

-236 KISKTASGK
+236 KISRTASGK

-260 QYHEMK
+260 QYHEIK

-275 QYFMDDCKEKKIP
+275 
-288 FVLHG
+288 VLNLLNKRISFFDFHKYK
-293 VTHEMEEEF
+293 TF
-302 REIFGDIY
+302 NRNIKYIFNNNITPISLIY
-310 EIEYDRDISEY
+310 EDEYETNIINEV
-321 IYDREKLATLSG
+321 YDYNTAREKAITKAKDKMLEKYPNIKDITNIKIIKEED
-333 KKLHGKRN
+333 KKNKISLN
-341 HINRFKENHEWSYEP
+341 LFVTC
-356 LSDENQLEV
+356 L
-365 LAMLM
+365 
-370 EWKMQNCD
+370 
-378 PEDIE
+378 EDITE
-383 KHDEICVSKNCV
+383 YQEVDN
-395 INYKELGLV
+395 NKET
-404 GGVLRAEGK
+404 
-413 IVGFS
+413 S
-418 IGERA
+418 
-423 SNEDTFIVHIEKA
+423 
-436 FADIQGA
+436 
-443 YPMINQQFVIHE
+443 
-455 MEDFKY
+455 
-461 VNREDDA
+461 
-468 GEEGL
+468 
-473 RKSKLSYRPVFMVDK
+473 
-488 GVLRLKSEVK
+488 
-498 N
+498 

>member
-38 KVIPISHKEIDLII
+38 KVIPISYKEIDLII

-260 QYHEMK
+260 QYHEIK

-275 QYFMDDCKEKKIP
+275 VLNLLNKRISFFDFHKYKTFNRNIKYIFNNNINPISLIYEDEYETNIINEVYDYNTAREKATTKAKEKILEKYPNIKDITNIKIITEEDKKNKISLNL
-288 FVLHG
+288 FVTCL
-293 VTHEMEEEF
+293 
-302 REIFGDIY
+302 
-310 EIEYDRDISEY
+310 
-321 IYDREKLATLSG
+321 
-333 KKLHGKRN
+333 
-341 HINRFKENHEWSYEP
+341 
-356 LSDENQLEV
+356 
-365 LAMLM
+365 
-370 EWKMQNCD
+370 
-378 PEDIE
+378 EDITEYQEVDNNKE
-383 KHDEICVSKNCV
+383 K
-395 INYKELGLV
+395 
-404 GGVLRAEGK
+404 
-413 IVGFS
+413 
-418 IGERA
+418 
-423 SNEDTFIVHIEKA
+423 T
-436 FADIQGA
+436 
-443 YPMINQQFVIHE
+443 
-455 MEDFKY
+455 
-461 VNREDDA
+461 
-468 GEEGL
+468 
-473 RKSKLSYRPVFMVDK
+473 
-488 GVLRLKSEVK
+488 
-498 N
+498 

>member
-104 SNVIFKVEVIHSN
+104 SNIIFKIEVIHSN
-117 KNIIKLVTKELED
+117 NNIIKLVTKELED

-141 YQEIEKIKNKILEEN
+141 YQEIEKIKKKILEEN

-211 IRSINTYVKK
+211 VRSINTYVKK

-260 QYHEMK
+260 QYHEIK

-275 QYFMDDCKEKKIP
+275 
-288 FVLHG
+288 VLNLLNKRISFFDFHKYK
-293 VTHEMEEEF
+293 TF
-302 REIFGDIY
+302 KRNIKYIFINNITPISLIY
-310 EIEYDRDISEY
+310 EDEYETNIINEV
-321 IYDREKLATLSG
+321 YDYNTAREKAITKAKDKMLEKYPNIKDITNIKIIKEED
-333 KKLHGKRN
+333 KKNKISLN
-341 HINRFKENHEWSYEP
+341 LFVTC
-356 LSDENQLEV
+356 L
-365 LAMLM
+365 
-370 EWKMQNCD
+370 
-378 PEDIE
+378 EDITE
-383 KHDEICVSKNCV
+383 YQEVDN
-395 INYKELGLV
+395 NKET
-404 GGVLRAEGK
+404 
-413 IVGFS
+413 S
-418 IGERA
+418 
-423 SNEDTFIVHIEKA
+423 
-436 FADIQGA
+436 
-443 YPMINQQFVIHE
+443 
-455 MEDFKY
+455 
-461 VNREDDA
+461 
-468 GEEGL
+468 
-473 RKSKLSYRPVFMVDK
+473 
-488 GVLRLKSEVK
+488 
-498 N
+498 

>member
-141 YQEIEKIKNKILEEN
+141 YQEIEKIKKKILEKN

-165 IREGTKYTIRVEERI
+165 IREGTKYTIRIEERI

-260 QYHEMK
+260 QYHEIK

-275 QYFMDDCKEKKIP
+275 
-288 FVLHG
+288 VLNLLNKRISFFDFHKYK
-293 VTHEMEEEF
+293 TF
-302 REIFGDIY
+302 NRNIKYIFNNNITPISLIY
-310 EIEYDRDISEY
+310 EDEYETNIINEV
-321 IYDREKLATLSG
+321 YDYNTAREKAITKAK
-333 KKLHGKRN
+333 KKLLEKYSN
-341 HINRFKENHEWSYEP
+341 IEEVTNVKIINEEDKETKIS
-356 LSDENQLEV
+356 LSLFV
-365 LAMLM
+365 TCL
-370 EWKMQNCD
+370 
-378 PEDIE
+378 EDITE
-383 KHDEICVSKNCV
+383 YQEV
-395 INYKELGLV
+395 
-404 GGVLRAEGK
+404 
-413 IVGFS
+413 
-418 IGERA
+418 
-423 SNEDTFIVHIEKA
+423 
-436 FADIQGA
+436 
-443 YPMINQQFVIHE
+443 
-455 MEDFKY
+455 
-461 VNREDDA
+461 
-468 GEEGL
+468 
-473 RKSKLSYRPVFMVDK
+473 VDN
-488 GVLRLKSEVK
+488 SQ
-498 N
+498 

>member
-260 QYHEMK
+260 QYHEIK

-275 QYFMDDCKEKKIP
+275 VLNLLNKRISFFDFHKYKTFNRNIKYIFNNNINPISLIYEDEYETNIINEVYDYNTAREKATTKAKEKILEKYPNIKDITNIKIINEEDKKNKISLNL
-288 FVLHG
+288 FVTCL
-293 VTHEMEEEF
+293 E
-302 REIFGDIY
+302 DIT
-310 EIEYDRDISEY
+310 EYQEVD
-321 IYDREKLATLSG
+321 
-333 KKLHGKRN
+333 N
-341 HINRFKENHEWSYEP
+341 NKEN
-356 LSDENQLEV
+356 
-365 LAMLM
+365 
-370 EWKMQNCD
+370 
-378 PEDIE
+378 
-383 KHDEICVSKNCV
+383 
-395 INYKELGLV
+395 
-404 GGVLRAEGK
+404 
-413 IVGFS
+413 
-418 IGERA
+418 
-423 SNEDTFIVHIEKA
+423 T
-436 FADIQGA
+436 
-443 YPMINQQFVIHE
+443 
-455 MEDFKY
+455 
-461 VNREDDA
+461 
-468 GEEGL
+468 
-473 RKSKLSYRPVFMVDK
+473 
-488 GVLRLKSEVK
+488 
-498 N
+498 

>member
-136 KFVKN
+136 KFVKK
-141 YQEIEKIKNKILEEN
+141 YQEIEKIKKKILEEN

-211 IRSINTYVKK
+211 VRSINTYVKK

-260 QYHEMK
+260 QYHEIK

-275 QYFMDDCKEKKIP
+275 VLNLLNKRISFFDFHKYKTFNRNIKYIFNNNITPISLIYEDEYETNIINEVYDYDTAKEKAITKAKDKILKKYP
-288 FVLHG
+288 NIKDITNIKIIKEEDKKNKISLNLFVTCL
-293 VTHEMEEEF
+293 
-302 REIFGDIY
+302 
-310 EIEYDRDISEY
+310 
-321 IYDREKLATLSG
+321 
-333 KKLHGKRN
+333 
-341 HINRFKENHEWSYEP
+341 
-356 LSDENQLEV
+356 
-365 LAMLM
+365 
-370 EWKMQNCD
+370 
-378 PEDIE
+378 EDITE
-383 KHDEICVSKNCV
+383 YQEVN
-395 INYKELGLV
+395 N
-404 GGVLRAEGK
+404 
-413 IVGFS
+413 
-418 IGERA
+418 
-423 SNEDTFIVHIEKA
+423 NIET
-436 FADIQGA
+436 
-443 YPMINQQFVIHE
+443 P
-455 MEDFKY
+455 
-461 VNREDDA
+461 
-468 GEEGL
+468 
-473 RKSKLSYRPVFMVDK
+473 
-488 GVLRLKSEVK
+488 
-498 N
+498 

>member
-104 SNVIFKVEVIHSN
+104 SNIIFKIEVIHSN
-117 KNIIKLVTKELED
+117 NNIIKLVTKELED

-141 YQEIEKIKNKILEEN
+141 YQEIEKIKKKILEEN

-275 QYFMDDCKEKKIP
+275 VLNLLNKRISFFDFHKYKTFNRNIKYIFNNNITPISLIYEDEYETNIINEVYDYNTAREKAITKAKEKILEKYPNIKDITDIKIIKEEDKKNKISLNL
-288 FVLHG
+288 FVTCL
-293 VTHEMEEEF
+293 
-302 REIFGDIY
+302 
-310 EIEYDRDISEY
+310 
-321 IYDREKLATLSG
+321 
-333 KKLHGKRN
+333 
-341 HINRFKENHEWSYEP
+341 
-356 LSDENQLEV
+356 
-365 LAMLM
+365 
-370 EWKMQNCD
+370 
-378 PEDIE
+378 EDITE
-383 KHDEICVSKNCV
+383 
-395 INYKELGLV
+395 YKE
-404 GGVLRAEGK
+404 
-413 IVGFS
+413 
-418 IGERA
+418 
-423 SNEDTFIVHIEKA
+423 
-436 FADIQGA
+436 
-443 YPMINQQFVIHE
+443 
-455 MEDFKY
+455 
-461 VNREDDA
+461 VNNNKET
-468 GEEGL
+468 
-473 RKSKLSYRPVFMVDK
+473 S
-488 GVLRLKSEVK
+488 
-498 N
+498 

>member
-141 YQEIEKIKNKILEEN
+141 YQEIEKIKKKILEEN
-156 KDTLEWLEI
+156 KNTLEWLEI

-211 IRSINTYVKK
+211 VRSINTYVKK

-245 VQGEVWYNINIEYPY
+245 VQGEVWYSINIEYPY
-260 QYHEMK
+260 QYHEIK

-275 QYFMDDCKEKKIP
+275 
-288 FVLHG
+288 VLNLLNKRISFFDFHKYK
-293 VTHEMEEEF
+293 TF
-302 REIFGDIY
+302 NRNIKYIFNNNITPISLIY
-310 EIEYDRDISEY
+310 EDEYETNIINE
-321 IYDREKLATLSG
+321 IYDYNTAREKAITKAKDKILEKYPNIKDITNIKIIKEED
-333 KKLHGKRN
+333 KKNKISLN
-341 HINRFKENHEWSYEP
+341 LFVTC
-356 LSDENQLEV
+356 L
-365 LAMLM
+365 
-370 EWKMQNCD
+370 
-378 PEDIE
+378 EDITE
-383 KHDEICVSKNCV
+383 YQEVN
-395 INYKELGLV
+395 N
-404 GGVLRAEGK
+404 
-413 IVGFS
+413 
-418 IGERA
+418 
-423 SNEDTFIVHIEKA
+423 NIET
-436 FADIQGA
+436 
-443 YPMINQQFVIHE
+443 P
-455 MEDFKY
+455 
-461 VNREDDA
+461 
-468 GEEGL
+468 
-473 RKSKLSYRPVFMVDK
+473 
-488 GVLRLKSEVK
+488 
-498 N
+498 